1 MDIGMPIKD
10 GYEATKEIL
19 EMQKN
24 LKNMNEKDKMR
35 INENC

>member
-1 MDIGMPIKD
+1 MPIKD